1 MAQWLRMLAA
11 FPEDQS
17 SVPSAH
23 VVTIT
28 AYLQLYRLCCPLL
41 AHVGTYTHVHISTH
55 RHTDTHT
62 HTISK
67 TKFIIIVMWVRICME
82 VQGLVG
88 PSHQIP

>member
-41 AHVGTYTHVHISTH
+41 AHVG
-55 RHTDTHT
+55 
-62 HTISK
+62 
-67 TKFIIIVMWVRICME
+67 IIQTWYMGIGI
-82 VQGLVG
+82 
-88 PSHQIP
+88 